1 MPDAKKWIRS
11 IKENPFGKVV
21 ADPEG
26 NRWQWG
32 SDDDTQRLL
41 KQLDN
46 DALTIEK
53 ADIRPTRSR
62 KQKAAPATPPQ
73 TEHVPLKPKRDS
85 GGGFNPYDHAGKPR
99 RR

>member
-1 MPDAKKWIRS
+1 
-11 IKENPFGKVV
+11 
-21 ADPEG
+21 
-26 NRWQWG
+26 
-32 SDDDTQRLL
+32 L